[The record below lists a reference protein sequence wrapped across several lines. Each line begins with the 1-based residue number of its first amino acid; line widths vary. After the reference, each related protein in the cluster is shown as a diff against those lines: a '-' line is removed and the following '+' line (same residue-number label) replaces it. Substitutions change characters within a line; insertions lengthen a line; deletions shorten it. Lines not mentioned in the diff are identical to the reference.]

1 MKEHMQAPN
10 PTAWHIVEAQNTVA
24 FHPHIQFWESQLTM
38 PIKIR
43 MYWGE
48 EKNQVVLI
56 STVNIT
62 IITSGVALLSLVLY
76 CIPGIVL
83 GNPHTLPLILTTLQI
98 LTTLPFYK

>member
-24 FHPHIQFWESQLTM
+24 FHPHFQFWESQLTM